1 MMKKRSTNSTRRKQT
16 RKYRKQRKTR
26 KQCGCLKWNW
36 KLKGGEHGQIPNY
49 AVNTWNSD
57 PNYAQISA
65 RNVPMLGGNVLG
77 GNVLGGNM
85 LGGNVLGNMLANFGA
100 IDGQGAAN
108 TVLGNMPSVDGSP
121 NVQPL
126 INQYRAV

>member
-1 MMKKRSTNSTRRKQT
+1 MKKGTTNSTRRKQT

-65 RNVPMLGGNVLG
+65 RNVPMK
-77 GNVLGGNM
+77 GGNM
-85 LGGNVLGNMLANFGA
+85 LGGNMLGNFLANFGA

-108 TVLGNMPSVDGSP
+108 IVLGNPPPVDGSP

>member
-1 MMKKRSTNSTRRKQT
+1 MKKRNTNSSRRKQT

-77 GNVLGGNM
+77 
-85 LGGNVLGNMLANFGA
+85 NMLANFGA